1 MALSLAVQGQ
11 ERTIKVNVTNDWS
24 FDKTDEP
31 VVVKLDEVK
40 RLKFDVQSAIVRV
53 EGKELPCQL
62 DDLDG
67 DAKADELVF
76 LADIGSGQTLA
87 YEVTLSATG
96 AQKEYTPRVYADM
109 MLDDKKGK
117 HPFITSIEAPG
128 KSYIYSDL

>member
-1 MALSLAVQGQ
+1 MKRLLFFSAMALSLAVQGQ

-40 RLKFDVQSAIVRV
+40 RLKFDVQSAIVRAD
-53 EGKELPCQL
+53 GKEIPCQL

-76 LADIGSGQTLA
+76 LADIGAG
-87 YEVTLSATG
+87 
-96 AQKEYTPRVYADM
+96 
-109 MLDDKKGK
+109 
-117 HPFITSIEAPG
+117 
-128 KSYIYSDL
+128 